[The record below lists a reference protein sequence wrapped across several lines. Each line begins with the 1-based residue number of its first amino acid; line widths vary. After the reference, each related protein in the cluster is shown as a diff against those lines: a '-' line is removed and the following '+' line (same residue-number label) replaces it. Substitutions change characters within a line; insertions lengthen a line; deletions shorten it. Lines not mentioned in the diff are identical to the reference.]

1 MKPAAELDVFI
12 SYSNAD
18 AAWAEAV
25 VRELEAAGLRCWIAP
40 RDIVAGDT
48 WSGAIVSA
56 IQRCRVMVLVFSQH
70 SNNSMEVT
78 RELVQAAG
86 RGVHILPLRVDDVQ
100 PSTDKA
106 YYLGAA
112 HWLTVL
118 GGPSDENLAR
128 LRKDVLQRLG
138 APAITKQGA
147 DAQRGSTA
155 SSTRAPRGARSV
167 LFAFAGAAAV
177 VLVAW
182 SASTLFD
189 AEAAPKPD
197 PSPPIGPDLKGHGLP
212 KRDEA
217 SKLAESLAKKPEA
230 TATVEPAPTPPADD
244 RWRRA
249 PATLRR
255 AFEPLDAEGLEI
267 DGAWW
272 PKRVRHVATGIE
284 FALVPGGEFELG
296 ALSANLDTRDEQPVR
311 RVAMSPFYLGRR
323 EVSLAQYSEGT
334 NTSTLPVVGLTAQQA
349 EAWCAKH
356 GLALPTEAQW
366 EYAAS
371 GAENRVFPW
380 GDTWSQERCNAKGGG
395 ADGFNEL
402 APIDSF
408 GALGASWCGVENL
421 AGNVSEWCRG
431 TYASGYADHRGDRDP
446 EPPTRHSQRVA
457 RGGSWMEMMAG
468 QRTSDRRPYPLE
480 ASNGYVGFRCAFRP

>member
-1 MKPAAELDVFI
+1 MKPAAQHDVFI

-18 AAWAEAV
+18 ADWAQSV
-25 VRELEAAGLRCWIAP
+25 VRELEDAGLRCWIAP

-56 IQRCRVMVLVFSQH
+56 IQSCRVMVLVFSQH
-70 SNNSMEVT
+70 SNSSMEVT

-128 LRKDVLQRLG
+128 LRKDVLQLVG
-138 APAITKQGA
+138 APASAKQDSSA
-147 DAQRGSTA
+147 KLESTA
-155 SSTRAPRGARSV
+155 SSPRTPRGTRRAP
-167 LFAFAGAAAV
+167 LMLAGAAV
-177 VLVAW
+177 VLLGAW
-182 SASTLFD
+182 GASTLFD
-189 AEAAPKPD
+189 ANAAPKRAPTLPVD
-197 PSPPIGPDLKGHGLP
+197 TDRERRKSSEEVDSP
-212 KRDEA
+212 
-217 SKLAESLAKKPEA
+217 ESDDALAKHPDTEA
-230 TATVEPAPTPPADD
+230 NDELPSTPPADD
-244 RWRRA
+244 PWLLAPRA
-249 PATLRR
+249 LRR
-255 AFEPLDAEGLEI
+255 GFEPLEVEGLEI

-296 ALSANLDTRDEQPVR
+296 ALSSSLDTRDEQPVR

-323 EVSLAQYSEGT
+323 EVSLAQYSLGT
-334 NTSTLPVVGLTAQQA
+334 NTSPLPVVGITAQQA
-349 EAWCAKH
+349 EAWCAKQ
-356 GLALPTEAQW
+356 GFTLPTEAQW

-371 GAENRVFPW
+371 GSENRVFPW
-380 GDTWSQERCNAKGGG
+380 GDTWSPERCNAKGGG

>member
-1 MKPAAELDVFI
+1 MKPAAEHDVFI

-18 AAWAEAV
+18 AAWAQAV
-25 VRELEAAGLRCWIAP
+25 VRELEDAGLRCWIAP

-56 IQRCRVMVLVFSQH
+56 IQGCRVMVLVFSQH

-118 GGPSDENLAR
+118 GGPTDENLAR
-128 LRKDVLQRLG
+128 LRKDVVQRLG
-138 APAITKQGA
+138 APASTKQSANAKQGA
-147 DAQRGSTA
+147 TA
-155 SSTRAPRGARSV
+155 SSTRAPRGARRV
-167 LFAFAGAAAV
+167 LFALAGAAAV

-182 SASTLFD
+182 GASTLLD
-189 AEAAPKPD
+189 AKAAPKPGPPPPSGTVPTEHALSRAVD
-197 PSPPIGPDLKGHGLP
+197 SPKPVVTLAKVPETPAKDELPSP
-212 KRDEA
+212 
-217 SKLAESLAKKPEA
+217 
-230 TATVEPAPTPPADD
+230 PPADD

-255 AFEPLDAEGLEI
+255 GFEPLDVEGLEI

-284 FALVPGGEFELG
+284 LALVPGGEFELG

-323 EVSLAQYSEGT
+323 EVSLAQYSSGS
-334 NTSTLPVVGLTAQQA
+334 NTSPLPVVGLTAQQA
-349 EAWCAKH
+349 ETWCAKH

-408 GALGASWCGVENL
+408 GGLGASWCGVENL